1 MIKYIYTA
9 LIVAINVIFISF
21 MVHGIEIPFVEI
33 NNSDLTIGDARLI
46 HDYDNMRVY
55 QSRVN
60 THDYYINSNY
70 AINSVS
76 LSFLSP
82 FKKALLQS
90 DWDFAKDEL
99 LYNRA
104 YVWVKCDSA
113 DLRPSVNYKLSVDL
127 KPYEFLIER

>member
-9 LIVAINVIFISF
+9 LIVAINVIFISL

-33 NNSDLTIGDARLI
+33 NNSELTIGDVRLM
-46 HDYDNMRVY
+46 HDYDNMHIY

-113 DLRPSVNYKLSVDL
+113 DRRPSVNYKLSVDL